1 MFIFEKKFR
10 LSIRSYTHKLFIM
23 KLFTGSL
30 VLENLRISMQSVRSH
45 MMRTTLTVLI
55 IAFGIMALV
64 GILTS
69 IDAIKYYLNDNF
81 QMMGANTFTIRN
93 RTMQVRIGRSH
104 NKPQNFRVIS
114 YEEAVRFKESFTFP
128 ATPSVFIYATNL
140 ATVKFA
146 NNKTNPNV
154 PIIGCDENYI
164 TTSGSEIAQG
174 RNLSPTEVFY
184 GASVAI
190 IGSDVIKKVFKNKE
204 DPVGKYVNIGPGRYL
219 VVGILKEKG
228 SSLGFNPDNVCII
241 PINNARQRFSR
252 PNASYS
258 INVHVADGEKLEAAI
273 DEATGVFRIVRQ
285 VNVGE
290 ENSFDISKSDNLAN
304 MLFDSLSYLR
314 MAAVIIGAITL
325 LGAAIGL
332 MNIMLVSVT
341 KRTRE
346 IGIRKAI
353 GATRHTIRNQFLAEA
368 IVIAQLGGILGIIL
382 GIAIGN
388 VLALSI
394 GTSFIVPWRWIIWGV
409 GLCVIVA
416 LASGIIPAVK
426 AAKLDPIDALR
437 YE

>member
-1 MFIFEKKFR
+1 
-10 LSIRSYTHKLFIM
+10 
-23 KLFTGSL
+23 
-30 VLENLRISMQSVRSH
+30 

-93 RTMQVRIGRSH
+93 RTMQVNMGNSRS
-104 NKPQNFRVIS
+104 KPKHFRSIS
-114 YEEAVRFKESFTFP
+114 YEEAIRFKESYTFP

-146 NNKTNPNV
+146 NNKTNPSV
-154 PIIGCDENYI
+154 PVIGCDENYI
-164 TTSGSEIAQG
+164 ITSGNEIIQG
-174 RNLSPTEVFY
+174 RNMSPTEVFY
-184 GASVAI
+184 VASVAI

-219 VVGILKEKG
+219 IVGILKEKG
-228 SSLGFNPDNVCII
+228 SSMGFNPDNVCII

-285 VNVGE
+285 VSVDE
-290 ENSFDISKSDNLAN
+290 EDSFDISKSDNLAN
-304 MLFDSLSYLR
+304 MLFDSLSYLSL
-314 MAAVIIGAITL
+314 AAKVIGAITL

-341 KRTRE
+341 ERTRE

-353 GATRHTIRNQFLAEA
+353 GATKQTIRNQFLAEA
-368 IVIAQLGGILGIIL
+368 IVIAQIGGLVGIIL

-388 VLALSI
+388 ALAISI
-394 GTSFIVPWRWIIWGV
+394 GTSFFIPWKWIIWGFS
-409 GLCVIVA
+409 LCFIVA
-416 LASGIIPAVK
+416 LISGIIPAVK

>member
-1 MFIFEKKFR
+1 
-10 LSIRSYTHKLFIM
+10 M
-23 KLFTGSL
+23 KLLSSGL

-93 RTMQVRIGRSH
+93 RTMQVNMGNSRSKAKHFSRIT
-104 NKPQNFRVIS
+104 F
-114 YEEAVRFKESFTFP
+114 EEAMRFKEMYTFP
-128 ATPSVFIYATNL
+128 ATASVFIYATNL
-140 ATVKFA
+140 ATVKYA
-146 NNKTNPNV
+146 ANKTTPNV
-154 PIIGCDENYI
+154 PIVGCDENYI
-164 TTSGSEIAQG
+164 ITSGSEIVKG
-174 RNLSPTEVFY
+174 RNMTPTEVFY

-190 IGSDVIKKVFKNKE
+190 VGNDVIKKVFKNNE
-204 DPVGKYVNIGPGRYL
+204 DPVGKFITIGPGRYL
-219 VVGILKEKG
+219 IIGLLKEKG
-228 SSLGFNPDNVCII
+228 SSMGFNPDNVCWI
-241 PINNARQRFSR
+241 PINNARQRFAR

-258 INVHVADGEKLEAAI
+258 ISVNVSDGEKLEAAI
-273 DEATGVFRIVRQ
+273 DEATGIFRIVRQ
-285 VNVGE
+285 VPVGDE
-290 ENSFDISKSDNLAN
+290 SSFDISKSDNLAN

-314 MAAVIIGAITL
+314 LAAIAIGAITL

-341 KRTRE
+341 ERTRE

-353 GATRHTIRNQFLAEA
+353 GATKNTIRNQFLAEA

-388 VLALSI
+388 ALALSI
-394 GTSFIVPWRWIIWGV
+394 GTSFIVPWNWIIWGV
-409 GLCVIVA
+409 SLCFAVA
-416 LASGIIPAVK
+416 LLSGIIPAVK

>member
-1 MFIFEKKFR
+1 MNMKS
-10 LSIRSYTHKLFIM
+10 LS
-23 KLFTGSL
+23 GSL

-93 RTMQVRIGRSH
+93 RTMQVHVG
-104 NKPQNFRVIS
+104 NKRNKAINFREITF
-114 YEEAVRFKESFTFP
+114 EEAMRFKESYKFP
-128 ATPSVFIYATNL
+128 ATASVYIFATNL

-154 PIIGCDENYI
+154 PVIGCDENYI
-164 TTSGSEIAQG
+164 ITSGNEIIQG
-174 RNLSPTEVFY
+174 RNMSPNEVFY
-184 GASVAI
+184 GTSVAI
-190 IGSDVIKKVFKNKE
+190 VGSDVIKKVFKNKE
-204 DPVGKYVNIGPGRYL
+204 NPVGKYINIGPGRYL
-219 VVGILKEKG
+219 VVGVLKEKG
-228 SSLGFNPDNVCII
+228 SSLGFNPDNVCLI
-241 PINNARQRFSR
+241 PINNARERFAR

-285 VNVGE
+285 VNVGD

-314 MAAVIIGAITL
+314 FAAIIIGVITL

-341 KRTRE
+341 ERTRE

-353 GATRHTIRNQFLAEA
+353 GATSRTIRNQFLAEA
-368 IVIAQLGGILGIIL
+368 VVIAQLGGILGIIL

-388 VLALSI
+388 ALALSI
-394 GTSFIVPWRWIIWGV
+394 GTSFIIPWNWIIWGV
-409 GLCVIVA
+409 GLCVAVA
-416 LASGIIPAVK
+416 LASGILPAMK

>member
-1 MFIFEKKFR
+1 
-10 LSIRSYTHKLFIM
+10 M
-23 KLFTGSL
+23 KLFTGGL

-45 MMRTTLTVLI
+45 MMRTTLRVLI
-55 IAFGIMALV
+55 ISFGIMALV

-93 RTMQVRIGRSH
+93 RTMQVRIGNNHS
-104 NKPQNFRVIS
+104 KAKNFREIS

-140 ATVKFA
+140 ATVKYA

-154 PIIGCDENYI
+154 PVVGCDENYI
-164 TTSGSEIAQG
+164 TTSGNEIVKG
-174 RNLSPTEVFY
+174 RNISPTEVYY
-184 GASVAI
+184 GASVAL
-190 IGSDVIKKVFKNKE
+190 IGSDVIKKVFKNNE
-204 DPVGKYVNIGPGRYL
+204 DPVGKYITIGPGRYL
-219 VVGILKEKG
+219 IVGLLKEKG
-228 SSLGFNPDNVCII
+228 SSMGFNPDNVCLI
-241 PINNARQRFSR
+241 PINNARQRFSK

-273 DEATGVFRIVRQ
+273 DEATGIFRIVRQ
-285 VNVGE
+285 VSVGDE
-290 ENSFDISKSDNLAN
+290 DSFDISKSDNLAN
-304 MLFDSLSYLR
+304 MLFDSLSYLSL
-314 MAAVIIGAITL
+314 AAKVIGAITL

-341 KRTRE
+341 ERTRE
-346 IGIRKAI
+346 IGIRKAV
-353 GATRHTIRNQFLAEA
+353 GATKRTIRNQFLAEA
-368 IVIAQLGGILGIIL
+368 IVIAQLGGLLGIIL

-388 VLALSI
+388 ALAISI
-394 GTSFIVPWRWIIWGV
+394 GTSFFIPWKWIIWGFT
-409 GLCVIVA
+409 LCFIVA
-416 LASGIIPAVK
+416 LISGIIPAVK

>member
-1 MFIFEKKFR
+1 
-10 LSIRSYTHKLFIM
+10 
-23 KLFTGSL
+23 
-30 VLENLRISMQSVRSH
+30 

-93 RTMQVRIGRSH
+93 RTMQVHIGNNHSKANNYRSIT
-104 NKPQNFRVIS
+104 F
-114 YEEAVRFKESFTFP
+114 EEAMRFKESYTFP
-128 ATPSVFIYATNL
+128 ATPSVYIYATNL
-140 ATVKFA
+140 ATVKFST
-146 NNKTNPNV
+146 NKTNPNV
-154 PIIGCDENYI
+154 PVIGCDENYI
-164 TTSGSEIAQG
+164 ITSGNELVQG
-174 RNLSPTEVFY
+174 RNFTPTEVFY
-184 GASVAI
+184 GTSVVLV
-190 IGSDVIKKVFKNKE
+190 GSDIIKKVFKNKE
-204 DPVGKYVNIGPGRYL
+204 DPIGKFITIGPGRYL
-219 VVGILKEKG
+219 IVGLLKEKG
-228 SSLGFNPDNVCII
+228 SSMGFNPDNICLV
-241 PINNARQRFSR
+241 PINNARQRFAR

-273 DEATGVFRIVRQ
+273 DEATGIFRIVRQ
-285 VNVGE
+285 VDVGE
-290 ENSFDISKSDNLAN
+290 EDSFDISKSDNLAN

-314 MAAVIIGAITL
+314 FAAIIIGIITL

-341 KRTRE
+341 ERTRE

-353 GATRHTIRNQFLAEA
+353 GATKHTIRNQFLAEA
-368 IVIAQLGGILGIIL
+368 IVIAQIGGLLGIIL

-388 VLALSI
+388 ALALSI
-394 GTSFIVPWRWIIWGV
+394 GTSFIIPWDWIIWGV
-409 GLCVIVA
+409 GLCLVVA

>member
-1 MFIFEKKFR
+1 
-10 LSIRSYTHKLFIM
+10 M
-23 KLFTGSL
+23 KLLSGSL
-30 VLENLRISMQSVRSH
+30 VLENLHISMQSVRSH
-45 MMRTTLTVLI
+45 MTRTTLTVLI

-93 RTMQVRIGRSH
+93 RTMQVHIGNKRSKA
-104 NKPQNFRVIS
+104 NNFREIT
-114 YEEAVRFKESFTFP
+114 YEEAMRFKESYSFP
-128 ATPSVFIYATNL
+128 ATPSVFIFATNV

-154 PIIGCDENYI
+154 PVIGCDDNYI
-164 TTSGSEIAQG
+164 ITSGNEIVQG
-174 RNLSPTEVFY
+174 RNISPTEVFY
-184 GASVAI
+184 GASVALV
-190 IGSDVIKKVFKNKE
+190 GSDVIKKVFKNNE
-204 DPVGKYVNIGPGRYL
+204 DPVGKFINIGPGRYL
-219 VVGILKEKG
+219 IVGLLKEKG
-228 SSLGFNPDNVCII
+228 SSLGFNPDNICLI
-241 PINNARQRFSR
+241 PINNARQRFAR

-258 INVHVADGEKLEAAI
+258 LNIHVADGEKLEAAI

-285 VNVGE
+285 VNVGDDD
-290 ENSFDISKSDNLAN
+290 SFDISKSDNLAN

-314 MAAVIIGAITL
+314 FAAVIIGAITL

-341 KRTRE
+341 ERTRE

-353 GATRHTIRNQFLAEA
+353 GATKRTIRNQFLAEA
-368 IVIAQLGGILGIIL
+368 IVIAQIGGLLGIVL

-388 VLALSI
+388 ALALSI
-394 GTSFIVPWRWIIWGV
+394 GTSFIIPWQWIIWGV
-409 GLCVIVA
+409 SLCFVVA
-416 LASGIIPAVK
+416 LVSGIIPAVK

>member
-1 MFIFEKKFR
+1 
-10 LSIRSYTHKLFIM
+10 M
-23 KLFTGSL
+23 KSFSRGL
-30 VLENLRISMQSVRSH
+30 VFENLRISLQSVRSH

-93 RTMQVRIGRSH
+93 RQM
-104 NKPQNFRVIS
+104 FRVGNDHNRAKDFREITFD
-114 YEEAVRFKESFTFP
+114 EATRFKELYTFP
-128 ATPSVFIYATNL
+128 ATTSISISATGT

-154 PIIGCDENYI
+154 PVIGCDENYM
-164 TTSGSEIAQG
+164 TTSGSEISQG
-174 RNLSPTEVFY
+174 RNMSPTEVFY

-190 IGSDVIKKVFKNKE
+190 VGSDVIKKVFKNKE
-204 DPVGKYVNIGPGRYL
+204 NPIGKFIAIGPGRYL
-219 VVGILKEKG
+219 IVGILKEKG
-228 SSLGFNPDNVCII
+228 SSLGFNPDNICLI

-252 PNASYS
+252 PNASYG
-258 INVHVADGEKLEAAI
+258 INIHVADGEKLEAAI
-273 DEATGVFRIVRQ
+273 DEATGIFRIVRQ
-285 VNVGE
+285 VSVGE
-290 ENSFDISKSDNLAN
+290 EDSFDISKSDNLAN

-314 MAAVIIGAITL
+314 FAAVLIGAITL

-341 KRTRE
+341 ERTRE

-353 GATRHTIRNQFLAEA
+353 GATRQTIRNQFLAEA
-368 IVIAQLGGILGIIL
+368 IVIAQIGGILGIIL

-388 VLALSI
+388 ALALSI
-394 GTSFIVPWRWIIWGV
+394 GTSFIIPWKWIIWGV
-409 GLCVIVA
+409 GLCLGVA
-416 LASGIIPAVK
+416 LASGILPAVK

>member
-1 MFIFEKKFR
+1 
-10 LSIRSYTHKLFIM
+10 M
-23 KLFTGSL
+23 KLFSGSL

-81 QMMGANTFTIRN
+81 KMMGANTFSIRN
-93 RTMQVRIGRSH
+93 RTQFRINHS
-104 NKPQNFRVIS
+104 KAVNFREITFD
-114 YEEAVRFKESFTFP
+114 EALRFKELYSFP
-128 ATPSVFIYATNL
+128 ATTSLSVFATNT
-140 ATVKFA
+140 ATVKFE

-154 PIIGCDENYI
+154 PVIGCDDNYMI
-164 TTSGSEIAQG
+164 TSGNELVQG
-174 RNLSPTEVFY
+174 RNFSPTEVFY
-184 GASVAI
+184 GASVAVV
-190 IGSDVIKKVFKNKE
+190 GSDVIKKVFKNKE
-204 DPVGKYVNIGPGRYL
+204 DPIGKHINIGPGRYL
-219 VVGILKEKG
+219 IVGLIKEKG
-228 SSLGFNPDNVCII
+228 SSLGFNPDNVCLI
-241 PINNARQRFSR
+241 PINNSRQRFSR
-252 PNASYS
+252 PNASYG
-258 INVHVADGEKLEAAI
+258 INVAVADGENLEAAI
-273 DEATGVFRIVRQ
+273 DEATGVFRIIRQ
-285 VNVGE
+285 VSVGE
-290 ENSFDISKSDNLAN
+290 EDSFTISKSDNLAN

-314 MAAVIIGAITL
+314 LAAIIIGIITL

-341 KRTRE
+341 ERTSE

-353 GATRHTIRNQFLAEA
+353 GATSKTIRNQFLAEA
-368 IVIAQLGGILGIIL
+368 IVIAQIGGLLGIIL

-388 VLALSI
+388 ALALSI
-394 GTSFIVPWRWIIWGV
+394 GTSFIIPWNWIIWGV
-409 GLCVIVA
+409 GLCLVVA

>member
-1 MFIFEKKFR
+1 MNMKS
-10 LSIRSYTHKLFIM
+10 LS
-23 KLFTGSL
+23 GSL

-93 RTMQVRIGRSH
+93 RTMQVHVG
-104 NKPQNFRVIS
+104 NKRNKATNFREITF
-114 YEEAVRFKESFTFP
+114 EEAMRFKESYKFP
-128 ATPSVFIYATNL
+128 ATASVYIFATNL

-154 PIIGCDENYI
+154 PVIGCDENYI
-164 TTSGSEIAQG
+164 ITSGNEIIQG
-174 RNLSPTEVFY
+174 RNMSPNEVFY
-184 GASVAI
+184 GTSVAI
-190 IGSDVIKKVFKNKE
+190 VGSDVIKKVFKNKE
-204 DPVGKYVNIGPGRYL
+204 NPVGKYINIGPGRYL
-219 VVGILKEKG
+219 VVGVLKEKG
-228 SSLGFNPDNVCII
+228 SSLGFNPDNVCLI
-241 PINNARQRFSR
+241 PINNARERFAR

-285 VNVGE
+285 VNVGD

-314 MAAVIIGAITL
+314 FAAIIIGVITL

-341 KRTRE
+341 ERTRE

-353 GATRHTIRNQFLAEA
+353 GATSRTIRNQFLAEA
-368 IVIAQLGGILGIIL
+368 VVIAQLGGILGIIL

-388 VLALSI
+388 ALALSI
-394 GTSFIVPWRWIIWGV
+394 GTSFIIPWNWIIWGV
-409 GLCVIVA
+409 GLCVAVA
-416 LASGIIPAVK
+416 LASGILPAMK

>member
-1 MFIFEKKFR
+1 
-10 LSIRSYTHKLFIM
+10 M
-23 KLFTGSL
+23 KLPAGGL

-93 RTMQVRIGRSH
+93 RTMQVHVGNNRS
-104 NKPQNFRVIS
+104 KPKNFREIS
-114 YEEAVRFKESFTFP
+114 FEEALRFKETYKFP
-128 ATPSVFIYATNL
+128 ATSSVFIYATNL

-154 PIIGCDENYI
+154 PVIGCDENYI
-164 TTSGSEIAQG
+164 TTSGNEIIAG
-174 RNLSPTEVFY
+174 RNITPNEVYY
-184 GASVAI
+184 GASVALV
-190 IGSDVIKKVFKNKE
+190 GSDVIKKVFKNKE
-204 DPVGKYVNIGPGRYL
+204 DPVGKYISIGPGRYL
-219 VVGILKEKG
+219 IVGLLKEKG
-228 SSLGFNPDNVCII
+228 SSLGFNPDNICMI
-241 PINNARQRFSR
+241 PINNARQRFAR

-258 INVHVADGEKLEAAI
+258 INVHVTDGERLEAAI

-285 VNVGE
+285 VAVGDE
-290 ENSFDISKSDNLAN
+290 DSFDISKSDNLAN

-314 MAAVIIGAITL
+314 FAAIIIGIITL

-341 KRTRE
+341 ERTRE

-368 IVIAQLGGILGIIL
+368 IVIAQIGGLLGIVL

-388 VLALSI
+388 ALALSI
-394 GTSFIVPWRWIIWGV
+394 GTSFIIPWNWIIWGV
-409 GLCVIVA
+409 GLCVLVA
-416 LASGIIPAVK
+416 LLSGIIPAVK

>member
-1 MFIFEKKFR
+1 
-10 LSIRSYTHKLFIM
+10 M
-23 KLFTGSL
+23 KLLSGSL
-30 VLENLRISMQSVRSH
+30 VLENLHISLQSVRSH

-69 IDAIKYYLNDNF
+69 IDAIKYFLNDKF

-93 RTMQVRIGRSH
+93 RQMFRMGNDR
-104 NKPQNFRVIS
+104 NKAKDFREIT
-114 YEEAVRFKESFTFP
+114 YDEALRFKESYTFP
-128 ATPSVFIYATNL
+128 ATTSLSVDATGT
-140 ATVKFA
+140 ATIKYA

-154 PIIGCDENYI
+154 RVTGCDENYI
-164 TTSGSEIAQG
+164 ITSGNEIVKG
-174 RNLSPTEVFY
+174 RNISPTEVFY

-190 IGSDVIKKVFKNKE
+190 VGSDVIKKVFTNKE
-204 DPVGKYVNIGPGRYL
+204 DPIGKYIIIGPGRYL
-219 VVGILKEKG
+219 IVGLLKEKG
-228 SSLGFNPDNVCII
+228 SSLGNPDNICFI
-241 PINNARQRFSR
+241 PINNARVRFSR
-252 PNASYS
+252 PNVSYG
-258 INVHVADGEKLEAAI
+258 INISVADGSKLEAAI

-290 ENSFDISKSDNLAN
+290 ESSFDISKSDNLAN

-314 MAAVIIGAITL
+314 LAAVIIGAITL

-341 KRTRE
+341 ERTRE

-353 GATRHTIRNQFLAEA
+353 GATKHTIRNQFLAEA
-368 IVIAQLGGILGIIL
+368 IVIAQIGGILGIIL

-388 VLALSI
+388 ALALSI
-394 GTSFIVPWRWIIWGV
+394 GTSFIVPWKWMIMGFV
-409 GLCVIVA
+409 LCFGVA
-416 LASGIIPAVK
+416 LLSGILPAVK

>member
-1 MFIFEKKFR
+1 
-10 LSIRSYTHKLFIM
+10 M
-23 KLFTGSL
+23 KLFTSSL

-55 IAFGIMALV
+55 ISFGIMALV

-93 RTMQVRIGRSH
+93 RTMQVRIGGNNH
-104 NKPQNFRVIS
+104 KAKNFREIS
-114 YEEAVRFKESFTFP
+114 FEEAIRFKDSYTFP

-154 PIIGCDENYI
+154 PVIGCDENYI
-164 TTSGSEIAQG
+164 ITSGNEIVEG
-174 RNLSPTEVFY
+174 RNMSPTEVYY

-204 DPVGKYVNIGPGRYL
+204 NPVGKYVNIGPGRYL
-219 VVGILKEKG
+219 IVGILKEKG
-228 SSLGFNPDNVCII
+228 SSMGFNPDNVCII

-285 VNVGE
+285 VSVGE
-290 ENSFDISKSDNLAN
+290 EDSFDISKSDNLAN
-304 MLFDSLSYLR
+304 MLFDSLSYLSL
-314 MAAVIIGAITL
+314 AAKVIGAITL

-341 KRTRE
+341 ERTRE

-353 GATRHTIRNQFLAEA
+353 GATKNTIRNQFLAEA
-368 IVIAQLGGILGIIL
+368 IVIAQLGGLLGIIL

-388 VLALSI
+388 ALAISI
-394 GTSFIVPWRWIIWGV
+394 GTSFFIPWKWIIWGFS
-409 GLCVIVA
+409 LCFVVA
-416 LASGIIPAVK
+416 LISGIIPAVK

>member
-1 MFIFEKKFR
+1 MKF
-10 LSIRSYTHKLFIM
+10 LS
-23 KLFTGSL
+23 GSL

-93 RTMQVRIGRSH
+93 RTMQVNMGNKRS
-104 NKPQNFRVIS
+104 KPKHFREITF
-114 YEEAVRFKESFTFP
+114 EEALRFKESFTFP
-128 ATPSVFIYATNL
+128 ATPSVFIYATNQ
-140 ATVKFA
+140 ATVKFL

-154 PIIGCDENYI
+154 PIVGCDENYI
-164 TTSGSEIAQG
+164 ITSGNEIASG
-174 RNLSPTEVFY
+174 RNISPTEVFY
-184 GASVAI
+184 GTSVVI
-190 IGSDVIKKVFKNKE
+190 LGSDVIKKVFKNKE
-204 DPVGKYVNIGPGRYL
+204 DPIGKFVTIGPGRYL
-219 VVGILKEKG
+219 VVGIMKEKG
-228 SSLGFNPDNVCII
+228 SSMGFNPDNVCII

-273 DEATGVFRIVRQ
+273 GEATGVFRIAR
-285 VNVGE
+285 GTE
-290 ENSFDISKSDNLAN
+290 IGDEDSFDISKSDNLAN

-314 MAAVIIGAITL
+314 MAAIVIGIITL

-341 KRTRE
+341 ERTRE

-353 GATRHTIRNQFLAEA
+353 GATRNTIRNQFLAEA
-368 IVIAQLGGILGIIL
+368 VVIAQIGGLLGIIL
-382 GIAIGN
+382 GIGIGN
-388 VLALSI
+388 ALALSI
-394 GTSFIVPWRWIIWGV
+394 GTSFIIPWNWIIWGV
-409 GLCVIVA
+409 GLCLGVA
-416 LASGIIPAVK
+416 LLSGIIPAVK

>member
-1 MFIFEKKFR
+1 
-10 LSIRSYTHKLFIM
+10 
-23 KLFTGSL
+23 
-30 VLENLRISMQSVRSH
+30 

-93 RTMQVRIGRSH
+93 RTMQVHVG
-104 NKPQNFRVIS
+104 NKRNKATNFREITF
-114 YEEAVRFKESFTFP
+114 EEAMRFKESYKFP
-128 ATPSVFIYATNL
+128 ATASVYIFATNL

-154 PIIGCDENYI
+154 PVIGCDENYI
-164 TTSGSEIAQG
+164 ITSGNEIIQG
-174 RNLSPTEVFY
+174 RNMSPNEVFY
-184 GASVAI
+184 GTSVAI
-190 IGSDVIKKVFKNKE
+190 VGSDVIKKVFKNKE
-204 DPVGKYVNIGPGRYL
+204 NPVGKYINIGPGRYL
-219 VVGILKEKG
+219 VVGVLKEKG
-228 SSLGFNPDNVCII
+228 SSLGFNPDNVCLI
-241 PINNARQRFSR
+241 PINNARERFAR

-285 VNVGE
+285 VNVGD

-314 MAAVIIGAITL
+314 FAAIIIGVITL

-341 KRTRE
+341 ERTRE

-353 GATRHTIRNQFLAEA
+353 GATSRTIRNQFLAEA
-368 IVIAQLGGILGIIL
+368 VVIAQLGGILGIIL

-388 VLALSI
+388 ALALSI
-394 GTSFIVPWRWIIWGV
+394 GTSFIIPWNWIIWGV
-409 GLCVIVA
+409 GLCVAVA
-416 LASGIIPAVK
+416 LASGILPAMK

>member
-1 MFIFEKKFR
+1 MKF
-10 LSIRSYTHKLFIM
+10 LS
-23 KLFTGSL
+23 GSL

-93 RTMQVRIGRSH
+93 RTMQVHVGNNRS
-104 NKPQNFRVIS
+104 KPKNFREIT
-114 YEEAVRFKESFTFP
+114 YEEALRFKESFTFP
-128 ATPSVFIYATNL
+128 ATASVYIYATNL

-154 PIIGCDENYI
+154 PVIGCDENYI
-164 TTSGSEIAQG
+164 TTSGNEIASG
-174 RNLSPTEVFY
+174 RNISPTEVFY
-184 GASVAI
+184 GASVVI
-190 IGSDVIKKVFKNKE
+190 LGSDVIKKVFKNKE
-204 DPVGKYVNIGPGRYL
+204 DPVGKFVTIGPGRYL
-219 VVGILKEKG
+219 VVGVMKEKG
-228 SSLGFNPDNVCII
+228 SSMGFNPDNICII
-241 PINNARQRFSR
+241 PINNARQRFAR
-252 PNASYS
+252 PRASYS
-258 INVHVADGEKLEAAI
+258 INVHVTDGEKLEAAI
-273 DEATGVFRIVRQ
+273 GEATGVFRIVRK
-285 VNVGE
+285 VSVAE
-290 ENSFDISKSDNLAN
+290 EDSFDISKSDNLAN

-314 MAAVIIGAITL
+314 MAAIVIGIITL

-341 KRTRE
+341 ERTRE

-353 GATRHTIRNQFLAEA
+353 GATKNTIRNQFLAEA
-368 IVIAQLGGILGIIL
+368 VVIAQLGGILGIIL

-388 VLALSI
+388 ALALSI
-394 GTSFIVPWRWIIWGV
+394 GTSFIIPWNWIIWGV
-409 GLCVIVA
+409 GLCFFVA
-416 LASGIIPAVK
+416 LVSGIIPAVK

>member
-1 MFIFEKKFR
+1 
-10 LSIRSYTHKLFIM
+10 M
-23 KLFTGSL
+23 KLLSGSL
-30 VLENLRISMQSVRSH
+30 VLENLRISLQSVRSH

-93 RTMQVRIGRSH
+93 RTMQVRIGGGNRT
-104 NKPQNFRVIS
+104 KAKDFREIT
-114 YEEAVRFKESFTFP
+114 YEEAMRFKESFTFP
-128 ATPSVFIYATNL
+128 ATPSVFIFASGN

-154 PIIGCDENYI
+154 RVTGCDENYI
-164 TTSGSEIAQG
+164 ITSGNEVQQG
-174 RNLSPTEVFY
+174 RNISPTEVYY

-190 IGSDVIKKVFKNKE
+190 VGSDVINKVFKNKE
-204 DPVGKYVNIGPGRYL
+204 DPIGKFITIGPGRYL
-219 VVGILKEKG
+219 IVGVLKEKG
-228 SSLGFNPDNVCII
+228 SSLGFNPDNVCLI
-241 PINNARQRFSR
+241 PLNNARQKFSS

-258 INVHVADGEKLEAAI
+258 INIHVADGEKLEAAI
-273 DEATGVFRIVRQ
+273 DEATGIFRIVRQ
-285 VNVGE
+285 VSAGE

-314 MAAVIIGAITL
+314 MAAVVIGAITL

-341 KRTRE
+341 ERTRE

-353 GATRHTIRNQFLAEA
+353 GATKNTIRNQFLAEA
-368 IVIAQLGGILGIIL
+368 IVIAQIGGLLGIIL

-388 VLALSI
+388 ALALSI
-394 GTSFIVPWRWIIWGV
+394 GTSFIIPWNWIIWGV
-409 GLCVIVA
+409 GLCLIVA
-416 LASGIIPAVK
+416 LGSGILPAVK

>member
-1 MFIFEKKFR
+1 
-10 LSIRSYTHKLFIM
+10 
-23 KLFTGSL
+23 
-30 VLENLRISMQSVRSH
+30 
-45 MMRTTLTVLI
+45 MRTTLTVLI

-93 RTMQVRIGRSH
+93 RTMQVRIGGGNRT
-104 NKPQNFRVIS
+104 KAKDFREIT
-114 YEEAVRFKESFTFP
+114 YEESMRFKDAFKFP
-128 ATPSVFIYATNL
+128 ATASVYIFASGN

-154 PIIGCDENYI
+154 RVTGCDENYI
-164 TTSGSEIAQG
+164 ITSGNEIQQG
-174 RNLSPTEVFY
+174 RNISPTEVYY

-190 IGSDVIKKVFKNKE
+190 VGSDVINKIFKNKE
-204 DPVGKYVNIGPGRYL
+204 DPIGKFITIGPGRYL
-219 VVGILKEKG
+219 IVGVLKEKG
-228 SSLGFNPDNVCII
+228 SSLGFNPDNACLI
-241 PINNARQRFSR
+241 PLNNARQKFSS
-252 PNASYS
+252 PNDSYS
-258 INVHVADGEKLEAAI
+258 INIHVADGEQLEAAI

-285 VNVGE
+285 VSAGE

-304 MLFDSLSYLR
+304 MLFDSLSSLR
-314 MAAVIIGAITL
+314 WGAVIIGAITL

-341 KRTRE
+341 ERTRE

-353 GATRHTIRNQFLAEA
+353 GATKKTIRNQFLAEA
-368 IVIAQLGGILGIIL
+368 IVIAQIGGLLGIIL

-388 VLALSI
+388 AIALSI
-394 GTSFIVPWRWIIWGV
+394 GTSFIIPYNWLFLGV
-409 GLCVIVA
+409 GLCLAVA